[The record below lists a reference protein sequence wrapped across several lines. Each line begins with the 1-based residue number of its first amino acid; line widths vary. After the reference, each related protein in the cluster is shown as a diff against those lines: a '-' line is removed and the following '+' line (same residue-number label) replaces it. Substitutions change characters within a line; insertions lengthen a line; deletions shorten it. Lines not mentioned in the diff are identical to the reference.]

1 MPSLRAMLPA
11 AAAGSVV
18 LLAGVLYGLGYRAQY
33 DDLAEAWGAAP
44 FRTPFL
50 DIHAVTAAV
59 QCHRLGFDVYVQN
72 PCDVFGRV
80 HGYSPV
86 WLWLAVLPITTA
98 WDNALGL
105 GLVLLFLVALAFLP
119 PGRDR
124 RRTMLIT
131 LGAVSSATMFA
142 LERAN
147 VDLLMFVMAMLAI
160 RSHTAAGQSG
170 EDGFPVIARSEA
182 TPGPSPA
189 ACAQSPT
196 QRVTGWRLLR
206 SARNDREIRHGGIAS
221 RAPPIALR
229 TMGYAVS
236 LLAGMLKFYP
246 IVLLV
251 LAVRERLVTCLVV
264 WAVAVG
270 VIALWFA
277 LDGTE
282 ILRGM
287 ANIPFTHPFDD
298 NVFGAHN
305 LPFGLAELLGLPHA
319 AAIVLQVVLL
329 VIVLGLA
336 AALVRR
342 VQVHALTEAES
353 LYLLAGSALLVSCF
367 VMAQNVSY
375 RGICFLFVLPAL
387 AVCRRGTAWLIVLLM
402 WNSGL
407 RPVIDAITEWSSL
420 AGILRPGIWLVR
432 ELAWWGVMTVLASLL
447 LRQVWESRAVAAW
460 RDRSVAAAYRPSE

>member
-1 MPSLRAMLPA
+1 MPSLRAVLPA

-18 LLAGVLYGLGYRAQY
+18 LLAGILYCIGYRAQY
-33 DDLAEAWGAAP
+33 YALAEVWGAAP

-50 DIHAVTAAV
+50 DIRAVTAAV

-98 WDNALGL
+98 WDNGLGL
-105 GLVLLFLVALAFLP
+105 GLVLLFLIALAFLP
-119 PGRDR
+119 AGRDWR
-124 RRTMLIT
+124 QTMLIT

-147 VDLLMFVMAMLAI
+147 VDLLMFVMAMLAV
-160 RSHTAAGQSG
+160 RSRTAAGQSDEG
-170 EDGFPVIARSEA
+170 GFAIIARSEA
-182 TPGPSPA
+182 TPGPSPG
-189 ACAQSPT
+189 ACAQSPS
-196 QRVTGWRLLR
+196 QSVMGRLLR
-206 SARNDREIRHGGIAS
+206 YARNDRRIRRDGISS
-221 RAPPIALR
+221 RAHSIALR
-229 TMGYAVS
+229 TTGYAVS
-236 LLAGMLKFYP
+236 LLAGILKFYP

-282 ILRGM
+282 ILRGL

-319 AAIVLQVVLL
+319 AAIALQVVLL

-336 AALVRR
+336 ATLARR
-342 VQVHALTEAES
+342 VQVHALTEAQS

-375 RGICFLFVLPAL
+375 RGIYFLFVLPAL
-387 AVCRRGTAWLIVLLM
+387 AVCRRGTAWLILLLM
-402 WNSGL
+402 WNSAL
-407 RPVIDAITEWSSL
+407 RPVVDAITEWSSL

-432 ELAWWGVMTVLASLL
+432 ELAWWGVITILMALL
-447 LRQVWESRAVAAW
+447 LRQVWESRAVAGW
-460 RDRSVAAAYRPSE
+460 RERSVAIAYHPSE

>member
-1 MPSLRAMLPA
+1 VARPVRDIGLMPPLRAVVPA
-11 AAAGSVV
+11 AAAAAVV
-18 LLAGVLYGLGYRAQY
+18 LLAGILYCLGYREQY
-33 DDLAEAWGAAP
+33 YALAEAWGAAP

-50 DIHAVTAAV
+50 DMHAVTAAV
-59 QCHRLGFDVYVQN
+59 ECHRLGFDVYVQD

-105 GLVLLFLVALAFLP
+105 GLVLLFLVALTFLP
-119 PGRDR
+119 AGREPR
-124 RRTMLIT
+124 QTMLIT

-147 VDLLMFVMAMLAI
+147 VDLLVFVMAMLAV
-160 RSHTAAGQSG
+160 R
-170 EDGFPVIARSEA
+170 
-182 TPGPSPA
+182 
-189 ACAQSPT
+189 
-196 QRVTGWRLLR
+196 
-206 SARNDREIRHGGIAS
+206 
-221 RAPPIALR
+221 LR
-229 TMGYAVS
+229 TAGYAVS

-251 LAVRERLVTCLVV
+251 LAVRERLVKCLVV

-287 ANIPFTHPFDD
+287 ANIPSTHPFDD

-319 AAIVLQVVLL
+319 AAIVLQVLLL
-329 VIVLGLA
+329 VTMLCLA
-336 AALVRR
+336 ATLARR

-353 LYLLAGSALLVSCF
+353 LYLLAGSVLLVSCF

-375 RGICFLFVLPAL
+375 RGIYFLFVLPAL
-387 AVCRRGTAWLIVLLM
+387 AICRRGTAWLIVLLM
-402 WNSGL
+402 WNSAL
-407 RPVIDAITEWSSL
+407 RPVIDALTEWSSL
-420 AGILRPGIWLVR
+420 AEILRPGIWLVR
-432 ELAWWGVMTVLASLL
+432 ELAWWGVITVLAALL

-460 RDRSVAAAYRPSE
+460 RDRSVTVAYHPSE

>member
-1 MPSLRAMLPA
+1 MPSLRAVLPA
-11 AAAGSVV
+11 AAAAAVV
-18 LLAGVLYGLGYRAQY
+18 LLAGILYCLGYREQY
-33 DDLAEAWGAAP
+33 HALAEAWGAAP

-50 DIHAVTAAV
+50 DMHAVTAAV
-59 QCHRLGFDVYVQN
+59 ECHRLGFDVYVQD

-119 PGRDR
+119 AGRDWR
-124 RRTMLIT
+124 QTMLIT

-147 VDLLMFVMAMLAI
+147 VDLLMFVMAMLAV
-160 RSHTAAGQSG
+160 R
-170 EDGFPVIARSEA
+170 
-182 TPGPSPA
+182 
-189 ACAQSPT
+189 
-196 QRVTGWRLLR
+196 
-206 SARNDREIRHGGIAS
+206 
-221 RAPPIALR
+221 LR
-229 TMGYAVS
+229 TTGYAVS

-264 WAVAVG
+264 WAVAAG

-277 LDGTE
+277 LDGAE

-287 ANIPFTHPFDD
+287 ANIPLTHPFDD

-319 AAIVLQVVLL
+319 CGDCAA
-329 VIVLGLA
+329 GA
-336 AALVRR
+336 AAGDHARRRGDAGPSGAGSRADRGGEPAPAGRQRSAGELFRDGAERVVPRNILSVRAAGAGGMPARDR
-342 VQVHALTEAES
+342 VADRAADVEQRPASGDRCNHGVVFPRRNIASRH
-353 LYLLAGSALLVSCF
+353 LAGARVGVVGCDHGFGGTSVAPGVGVASGRRMEGSICCG
-367 VMAQNVSY
+367 SIPSI
-375 RGICFLFVLPAL
+375 GIN
-387 AVCRRGTAWLIVLLM
+387 R
-402 WNSGL
+402 
-407 RPVIDAITEWSSL
+407 
-420 AGILRPGIWLVR
+420 
-432 ELAWWGVMTVLASLL
+432 
-447 LRQVWESRAVAAW
+447 W
-460 RDRSVAAAYRPSE
+460 RDLGERAQD